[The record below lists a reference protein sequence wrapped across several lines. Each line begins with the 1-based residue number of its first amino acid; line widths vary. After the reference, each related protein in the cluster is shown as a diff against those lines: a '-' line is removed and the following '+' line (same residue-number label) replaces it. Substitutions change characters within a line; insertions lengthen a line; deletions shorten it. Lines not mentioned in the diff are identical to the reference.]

1 MQYFWY
7 NLNSHYLNRQ
17 IIYASMPGTPIV
29 NRNSVGC
36 TKTIHKGSALLD
48 IDNIDYNLIAGNKC
62 NLIRKY
68 DLRHL
73 RQH

>member
-48 IDNIDYNLIAGNKC
+48 IDKIE
-62 NLIRKY
+62 Y
-68 DLRHL
+68 DLNRL
-73 RQH
+73 Q